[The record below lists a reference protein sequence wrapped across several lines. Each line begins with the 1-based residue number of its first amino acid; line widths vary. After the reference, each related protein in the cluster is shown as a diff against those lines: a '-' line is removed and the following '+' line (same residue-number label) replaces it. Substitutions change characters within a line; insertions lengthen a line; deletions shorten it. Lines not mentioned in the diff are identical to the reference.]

1 MGNTGWLGMKEAAG
15 SRGPGGGGRW
25 MLDAER
31 GITTMDDGEK
41 GGCWQECGG
50 MLRFVDHGLT
60 SLSSSHP
67 ESDSQFANR
76 NAARRCLS
84 SLEGRGSRV

>member
-41 GGCWQECGG
+41 GGCWQ
-50 MLRFVDHGLT
+50 V
-60 SLSSSHP
+60 
-67 ESDSQFANR
+67 
-76 NAARRCLS
+76 RRYATVRRS
-84 SLEGRGSRV
+84 WTDVSI